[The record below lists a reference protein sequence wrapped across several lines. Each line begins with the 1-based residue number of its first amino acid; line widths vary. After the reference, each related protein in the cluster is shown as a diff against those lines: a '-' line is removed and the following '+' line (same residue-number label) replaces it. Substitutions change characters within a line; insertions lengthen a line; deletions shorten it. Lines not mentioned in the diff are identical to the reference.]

1 MNPPEGKSLH
11 CSWGNNGMKCIKC
24 GQRVEPEALRTFD
37 AELRGRRVSVRLR
50 VPWCAP
56 CNRPVILGQKV
67 RAYHRVVSD
76 AYRREVGLLTTGEID
91 GFRRSLNMTWP
102 EFADYL
108 FIGIATLKRWNR
120 GEIQTQ
126 ALDRLVRLRA
136 DPSFLERAASEL
148 HERLTKAT
156 FSCVA
161 RRGPQ
166 LEWIDLP
173 SYDVEPVS
181 VARTAGNS
189 GAWRDQVRAELSL
202 AA

>member
-1 MNPPEGKSLH
+1 MNLWIAV
-11 CSWGNNGMKCIKC
+11 WGNSGMKCIKC
-24 GQRVEPEALRTFD
+24 GQRVEPEAPRTID
-37 AELRGRRVSVRLR
+37 AEFRGKCLSVRLR
-50 VPWCAP
+50 VPWCSQ
-56 CNRPVILGQKV
+56 CNRAVILGRKV
-67 RAYHRVVSD
+67 RTYHRAVSD
-76 AYRREVGLLTTGEID
+76 AYRRQVGLLTTDEID
-91 GFRRSLNMTWP
+91 GLRRSLNMTWS

-120 GEIQTQ
+120 GEIQTR
-126 ALDRLVRLRA
+126 ALDRLVRLMA

-148 HERLTKAT
+148 YERLTKAT
-156 FSCVA
+156 FSYVA

-189 GAWRDQVRAELSL
+189 GAWPDQVRAELSR